1 MPQNLDL
8 AGWTATDLRSAR
20 RRGGRRWAAA
30 AVVLAML
37 VASAAVGA
45 AVVRRRGGARPSDL
59 RTGNGLP
66 TSGPSTTRSVDAGLA
81 PGVTVAFGLPADI
94 QYLRLATQP
103 GDHGVWALSGSLSDR
118 PSNDPPFHGRVWHHD
133 DRTERTRSWP
143 VTLGARFPSIGACRT
158 GIWLAAGDTL
168 IKFDQTDGS
177 LIAHALPTDT
187 NGAESSDAVTSSP
200 PPAIACDDLDGTV
213 VVTTGSS
220 ANYDVFDPRSDR
232 FTSYPLPAGTGANSV
247 AVSSTGEI
255 AVGLTELS
263 PTPPGIDQADEVL
276 LVDGI
281 GGATRVVKVQRST
294 TVSATGPNFLVGGSQ
309 VIAPGAAQPSQG
321 PFGHPDGHPCAQ
333 PSHPKVS
340 AGRRTSRPG
349 AGFVRVGPWARDAVP
364 DADRAGVRDSAGSL
378 RARSPPT
385 PSRT

>member
-1 MPQNLDL
+1 ML
-8 AGWTATDLRSAR
+8 A
-20 RRGGRRWAAA
+20 
-30 AVVLAML
+30 
-37 VASAAVGA
+37 ASAAVGA

-59 RTGNGLP
+59 RTGNGSP
-66 TSGPSTTRSVDAGLA
+66 TSGPSTTRAIDAGLA

-168 IKFDQTDGS
+168 IELDPADGS

-187 NGAESSDAVTSSP
+187 NGAESSDAYTSSP
-200 PPAIACDDLDGTV
+200 PPAIACDDVDGTV
-213 VVTTGSS
+213 VVTTSSS

-255 AVGLTELS
+255 AVGLTELT

-294 TVSATGPNFLVGGSQ
+294 TVSAAGPSFLVGGAQ
-309 VIAPGAAQPSQG
+309 VIAPGAAKASPG
-321 PFGHPDGHPCAQ
+321 PFGRPALELPHDSGAQRFLLGDGRVVQ
-333 PSHPKVS
+333 VKGEESVW
-340 AGRRTSRPG
+340 
-349 AGFVRVGPWARDAVP
+349 VRGLATPH
-364 DADRAGVRDSAGSL
+364 
-378 RARSPPT
+378 PT
-385 PSRT
+385 PTVPVCPTPLGPSCPITGNMTARVLASAAVNPEGALYLMVHLGPEHPVVLRVPLP